1 MMLTPAEV
9 QALRFAKAPFGKR
22 GYDED
27 EVDQFLDV
35 VAQTLIALQDEIAAL
50 RAAPDA
56 AYGTSPAAESEML
69 AELDR
74 IKQRLSRLE
83 ASNLFFS
90 HAGRGGPGQ
99 KMDIRPDGSP

>member
-1 MMLTPAEV
+1 MMLTPADV

-35 VAQTLIALQDEIAAL
+35 VAQTLLVLQDEIAAL
-50 RAAPDA
+50 RGGVRHDGPF
-56 AYGTSPAAESEML
+56 GTSSAAESDML

-74 IKQRLSRLE
+74 IKVRLSRLE
-83 ASNLFFS
+83 EAV
-90 HAGRGGPGQ
+90 R
-99 KMDIRPDGSP
+99 R

>member
-1 MMLTPAEV
+1 MMLTPADV

-35 VAQTLIALQDEIAAL
+35 VAQTLIALHDELATL
-50 RAAPDA
+50 RSGGDGS
-56 AYGTSPAAESEML
+56 YGTSKAAETEMI

-74 IKQRLSRLE
+74 IKLRLTRLE
-83 ASNLFFS
+83 A
-90 HAGRGGPGQ
+90 AVR
-99 KMDIRPDGSP
+99 R

>member
-1 MMLTPAEV
+1 MMLTPADV

-35 VAQTLIALQDEIAAL
+35 VAQTLIALHDELDTL
-50 RAAPDA
+50 RGAHDVAAPA
-56 AYGTSPAAESEML
+56 PYGTSSAAETEML

-74 IKQRLSRLE
+74 IKQRLTRLE
-83 ASNLFFS
+83 A
-90 HAGRGGPGQ
+90 AVRG
-99 KMDIRPDGSP
+99 